1 MTTEFAEKSWY
12 FRDALEM
19 PALGSQLPCNF
30 FLVRGS
36 TRSMLIDGGAPDSR
50 ADTVAALESVIAP
63 EELDYIFVTHG
74 DLDHYGAVGAV
85 LARNPN
91 MRVLSNFEA
100 MAKMNMFGGIPTER
114 CAVVGPGQEIELG
127 DRSLTVLPALL
138 QDSSTFWLR
147 DSKTRTLYASDG
159 FGALLPQGTAE
170 FAEDLTMDAFAQAF
184 LSWQAIHFEQLP
196 MFDRQIFAD
205 AVEQL
210 YRPGVDT
217 VASVHGPMI
226 RGRTGTAMELM
237 KQTPDFRLPGPMP
250 VPEELMFAA
259 MPQAA

>member
-12 FRDALEM
+12 FRDALDI

-36 TRSMLIDGGAPDSR
+36 TRSMLIDSGAPGSR
-50 ADTVAALESVIAP
+50 EATMAALEAVIAP

-74 DLDHYGAVGAV
+74 DLDHCGAVGAL

-114 CAVVGPGQEIELG
+114 CAVVGPGEEIDLG
-127 DRSLTVLPALL
+127 DRNLTVLPALL

-159 FGALLPQGTAE
+159 FGALLPEGTAE
-170 FAEDLTMDAFAQAF
+170 FAEGLPTDAFALAF
-184 LSWQAIHFEQLP
+184 LTWQAMHFEQLP
-196 MFDRQIFAD
+196 MFDRHIFAEG
-205 AVEQL
+205 VEQL
-210 YRPGVDT
+210 CRPGVEA
-217 VASVHGPMI
+217 VASVHGPVI
-226 RGRTGTAMELM
+226 RSRTGAAMDLM
-237 KQTPDFRLPGPMP
+237 KQSPDFRLPGPMP
-250 VPEELMFAA
+250 LPEELMFAA
-259 MPQAA
+259 MPNAA